1 VARKPPN
8 RRPRPAPGRTPPQI
22 RQGVPDARVAN
33 KVAVTTAPAL
43 VKLAALPK
51 FVPALGALAVLSAGL
66 IAGGVI
72 GLVLLL
78 ALAGALGWF
87 LAAFWPVTP
96 TGGRVLRLAVV
107 IGLVVIGV
115 ANAGR

>member
-1 VARKPPN
+1 
-8 RRPRPAPGRTPPQI
+8 
-22 RQGVPDARVAN
+22 VPDAQVAN

-43 VKLAALPK
+43 AKLSALPK
-51 FVPALGALAVLSAGL
+51 LIPALGALAVLFAGL
-66 IAGGVI
+66 FTGGVI

-96 TGGRVLRLAVV
+96 TGGRVLRLAVIV
-107 IGLVVIGV
+107 GLVVIGV
-115 ANAGR
+115 VNAGG